1 MSRKIGVKID
11 MLRAGNGFHHIE
23 EEQGPTNPIDMKAEH
38 SKEKQQ
44 ALANTQLV
52 DTHFLDER

>member
-23 EEQGPTNPIDMKAEH
+23 EEQGPTNPVDIKTEH
-38 SKEKQQ
+38 SKEKQE

-52 DTHFLDER
+52 EKHFLDER